1 MYHSNILIIGGG
13 PAAMVAAGTAR
24 QYYPRKSVT
33 VLKKSEDSMVPCGI
47 PYVFGP
53 LLESVEDDMI
63 PCGDMAAKM
72 GTELIVDEAV
82 DIDFEAKSV
91 TGKSGETYGYDKLI
105 VATGSVPNV
114 PRQIEHHDAPGVFY
128 VPKDPDYIRRMHEA
142 VGGMKKI
149 VVIGTGFIGI
159 EIANEF
165 CDAGKEVA
173 LVGSRLLKHSFDP
186 EVSTYM
192 EEIVEK
198 KGIVHYKNRRTVEI
212 LLDDNGHACGVRF
225 QDGGTVEC
233 DGVVLATGYRP
244 NTELAKKSG
253 LSMRQGDTIY
263 VDEYMRTTRPDVFA
277 IGDCAEKR
285 HFITKRTI
293 PIMLASTATAEARV
307 AVANLYSIN
316 LVKSFSGTIAIFSTV
331 VGDTCFGSAGITE
344 EDAKKQSIDIV
355 TSVVTVPDKHP
366 AKLPNSHLQAVKL
379 IASRAT
385 GQIIGAQVVGG
396 IDIGEMINIM
406 GVIIENRMTVFD
418 LLGLQVATHP
428 LLTSAPTT
436 YPIIVAAQNIAANY
450 IGERAEESSG

>member
-1 MYHSNILIIGGG
+1 MHHSDILIIGGG
-13 PAAMVAAGTAR
+13 PAAMVTAGTAR
-24 QYYPRKSVT
+24 QYYPNKSVT
-33 VLKKSEDSMVPCGI
+33 VLKKGKDSMVPCGI

-72 GTELIVDEAV
+72 GTELIVEEAV
-82 DIDFEAKSV
+82 GIDFEKKRVA
-91 TGKSGETYGYDKLI
+91 GKSGESYGYEKLI
-105 VATGSVPNV
+105 IATGSVPKI
-114 PRQIEHHDAPGVFY
+114 PRQIANHDAPGVFF
-128 VPKDPDYIRRMHEA
+128 VPKDPDYIRKMHAEMA
-142 VGGMKKI
+142 GMKKI
-149 VVIGTGFIGI
+149 VVVGTGFIGI

-165 CDAGKEVA
+165 QDSGKEVT

-186 EVSTYM
+186 EVSSYM
-192 EEIVEK
+192 EKIVEN
-198 KGIVHYKNRRTVEI
+198 KGIVHYKNQRTCEI
-212 LLDDNGHACGVRF
+212 VLDERGHACGVKF
-225 QDGGTVEC
+225 EDGEVVAC

-244 NTELAKKSG
+244 NTDLARKSG

-263 VDEYMRTTRPDVFA
+263 VDEYMRTTQPDVFA

-293 PIMLASTATAEARV
+293 PVMLASTATAEARI

-331 VGDTCFGSAGITE
+331 IGDTCFGSAGITE
-344 EDAKKQSIDIV
+344 EDARKQRIDI
-355 TSVVTVPDKHP
+355 TTTVVTVPDKHP
-366 AKLPNSHLQAVKL
+366 AKLPNSHEQAVKL

-385 GQIIGAQVVGG
+385 GQLIGAQVVGG
-396 IDIGEMINIM
+396 IDIGEMINM
-406 GVIIENRMTVFD
+406 LGTIIENRMTVFD

-436 YPIIVAAQNIAANY
+436 YPIIVAAQNIAARTL
-450 IGERAEESSG
+450 GA

>member
-1 MYHSNILIIGGG
+1 MHHSDILIIGGG

-24 QYYPRKSVT
+24 QYYPQKKVT
-33 VLKKSEDSMVPCGI
+33 VLKKGKESMVPCGI

-72 GTELIVDEAV
+72 GTELLVEEAV
-82 DIDFEAKSV
+82 DIDYDAKTV

-105 VATGSVPNV
+105 IATGSVPKV
-114 PRQIEHHDAPGVFY
+114 PAQIANHDAPGVFY
-128 VPKDPDYIRRMHEA
+128 VPKDPDYIRKMHAA
-142 VGGMKKI
+142 VADMHKI
-149 VVIGTGFIGI
+149 VVVGTGFIGI
-159 EIANEF
+159 EIANELR
-165 CDAGKEVA
+165 DKGKEVS

-186 EVSTYM
+186 EVSAYM

-198 KGIVHYKNRRTVEI
+198 KGIVHYKNRRTCEI
-212 LLDDNGHACGVRF
+212 VLNAQGHACGVKF
-225 QDGGTVEC
+225 EDGETVEC
-233 DGVVLATGYRP
+233 DGVILATGYRP
-244 NTELAKKSG
+244 NTELAKKTG

-263 VDEYMRTTRPDVFA
+263 VDEYMRTTKPDVFA
-277 IGDCAEKR
+277 VGDCAEKR

-293 PIMLASTATAEARV
+293 PIMLASTATAEART

-344 EDAKKQSIDIV
+344 EDAKKQAIDIV
-355 TSVVTVPDKHP
+355 TSVVTVADKHP
-366 AKLPNSHLQAVKL
+366 AKLPNSHKQAVKL
-379 IASRAT
+379 VASRAT
-385 GQIIGAQVVGG
+385 GQVIGAQVVGG
-396 IDIGEMINIM
+396 IDIGEMINM
-406 GVIIENRMTVFD
+406 LGTIIENRMTVFD

-436 YPIIVAAQNIAANY
+436 YPIVVAAQNLAARY
-450 IGERAEESSG
+450 LSQR